1 MDIEQFE
8 QELKTR
14 ESSLKPNINIYP
26 TIVLEKTKKA
36 YNAIGFFKVIG
47 LDEDEIIIDDFKILS
62 EDKID
67 VENEKKYFYQLIEE
81 FVDESLTMGNIKEV
95 FIHEVEVA

>member
-14 ESSLKPNINIYP
+14 ELSLKFKVNIYP
-26 TIVLEKTKKA
+26 TIVLEKTKKS

-47 LDEDEIIIDDFKILS
+47 LDENEIIIDDFKILS

-67 VENEKKYFYQLIEE
+67 IENEKKYFYQLIEE
-81 FVDESLTMGNIKEV
+81 FVDESLIMKNIKEV
-95 FIHEVEVA
+95 FIHEVEVV